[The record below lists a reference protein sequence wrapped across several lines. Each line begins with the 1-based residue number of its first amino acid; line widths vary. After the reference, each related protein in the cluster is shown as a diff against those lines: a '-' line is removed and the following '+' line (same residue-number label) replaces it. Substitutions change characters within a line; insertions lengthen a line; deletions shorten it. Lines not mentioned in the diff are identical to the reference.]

1 MSLSKR
7 DKLTE
12 FNRGNIINAAKALF
26 EANGVRQ
33 TTMDAIAKKAGYSK
47 STIYIYFKSKDEL
60 YNHILFERMVLL
72 RDRFKAAIKKKAGF
86 DENFLAIGR
95 VLTDFR
101 REYSLYFSSIMGEIS
116 VDEEEFEKCPILRD
130 VYVVSEDLNVI
141 LSDMIIGGMESGIL
155 RPDLDPISTIFTLWA
170 GLCGIIKMAE
180 QKERYF
186 RDKLRLSKRKYLDYS
201 FKMLLNS
208 VKV

>member
-12 FNRGNIINAAKALF
+12 FNRSNIINAAKTLF
-26 EANGVRQ
+26 EANGIQQ
-33 TTMDAIAKKAGYSK
+33 TTMDEIAKQAGCSK

-72 RDRFKAAIKKKAGF
+72 RDRFRAAVRKKAGF
-86 DENFLAIGR
+86 DESFFAICR
-95 VLTDFR
+95 VMTDFR
-101 REYSLYFSSIMGEIS
+101 REYALYFSSIMGEIS
-116 VDEEEFEKCPILRD
+116 VDEEEFEEFPILRD
-130 VYVVSEDLNVI
+130 VYVVSEELNVI
-141 LSDMIIGGMESGIL
+141 MSDMIMGGMESGVL